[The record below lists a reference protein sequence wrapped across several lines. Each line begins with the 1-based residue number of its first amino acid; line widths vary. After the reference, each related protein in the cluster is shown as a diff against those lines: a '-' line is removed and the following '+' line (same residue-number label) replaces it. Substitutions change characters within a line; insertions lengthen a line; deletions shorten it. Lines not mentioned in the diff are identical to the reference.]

1 MFKKLRN
8 KWSNADLSQKSSML
22 TSLIIFLLVIFIDI
36 FWVLDGISFTYRKDY
51 IKKNQT
57 FWVTADKNL
66 IYPRSLKND
75 GITTEWGISN
85 DKIHFFFNKTPSP
98 FNFTP
103 IIFGLIILTVS
114 ITGGEG
120 LITGMKNMQL
130 PKNTGTKLLDRDIC
144 RAWYLMICWGILII
158 GMVIIKRFLTDI
170 DSITNTK
177 IPIPEEY
184 IWGGFMSVLIT
195 LKLSQIGASVS
206 STNSFI
212 KELDKNKD
220 VAKNE

>member
-8 KWSNADLSQKSSML
+8 KWSNADLSQRSSML

-36 FWVLDGISFTYRKDY
+36 FWILDGVSFTYRKDY

-75 GITTEWGISN
+75 GITAEWGISN

-130 PKNTGTKLLDRDIC
+130 PKNTGTKLLDRDIY

-158 GMVIIKRFLTDI
+158 GMIIIKRFLTDI

-220 VAKNE
+220 IDKNE

>member
-8 KWSNADLSQKSSML
+8 KWNNADLSQKSSML

-36 FWVLDGISFTYRKDY
+36 FWILDGISFTYRKDY
-51 IKKNQT
+51 IKKNQA

-75 GITTEWGISN
+75 GITAEWGIPN

-120 LITGMKNMQL
+120 LVTGMKNMQL

-220 VAKNE
+220 VDKNE